1 MEKLLHWSIAN
12 AQGDKEAIEKAGKP
26 DPKLLEQLFGGGGQ
40 DDPTLM
46 MENMKLVTNPE
57 VDLENKLIAMDNF
70 EMLIENLDNANN
82 IENLK
87 LWESIIKVLSY
98 EEAEL
103 RSIALS
109 IVGTAV
115 QNNSQS
121 QDNFLGH
128 EGGLAKIITLAQNTE
143 EPLDVRTK
151 AFYALSNLVRNHPH
165 MTKAFIDLNGLDIIA
180 PVLKDETSKPKL
192 KMRSVALL
200 TAVLTSTNI
209 DATIVNVLRK
219 DGIIESA
226 IDNIAKDNDLNIID
240 RVLDFLSQMIS
251 ARVTFTPEE
260 LGKLGNAY
268 SDIESLKD
276 RLNEDNYQTVNT
288 FCKLQFIKRM
298 RK

>member
-276 RLNEDNYQTVNT
+276 RLNEDNYQTV
-288 FCKLQFIKRM
+288 KYVLK
-298 RK
+298 

>member
-109 IVGTAV
+109 IVG
-115 QNNSQS
+115 
-121 QDNFLGH
+121 
-128 EGGLAKIITLAQNTE
+128 
-143 EPLDVRTK
+143 
-151 AFYALSNLVRNHPH
+151 LSLIH
-165 MTKAFIDLNGLDIIA
+165 I
-180 PVLKDETSKPKL
+180 
-192 KMRSVALL
+192 
-200 TAVLTSTNI
+200 
-209 DATIVNVLRK
+209 
-219 DGIIESA
+219 
-226 IDNIAKDNDLNIID
+226 
-240 RVLDFLSQMIS
+240 
-251 ARVTFTPEE
+251 
-260 LGKLGNAY
+260 
-268 SDIESLKD
+268 
-276 RLNEDNYQTVNT
+276 
-288 FCKLQFIKRM
+288 
-298 RK
+298 

>member
-46 MENMKLVTNPE
+46 VENMKLVTNPE
-57 VDLENKLIAMDNF
+57 VDIENKLIAMDNF

-87 LWESIIKVLSY
+87 LWDSIIKILSY

-115 QNNSQS
+115 QNNSTS
-121 QDNFLGH
+121 QDSFLGH
-128 EGGLAKIITLAQNTE
+128 EGGLAKIIDLAKDSNETLE
-143 EPLDVRTK
+143 VRTK

-165 MTKAFIDLNGLDIIA
+165 MTKAFIELNGLDVIS
-180 PVLKDETSKPKL
+180 PVLKDEKAQPKL
-192 KMRSVALL
+192 KMRAIALL
-200 TAVLTSTNI
+200 TAFLTSTNI
-209 DATIVNVLRK
+209 DETIVGVFRR
-219 DGIIESA
+219 DGIISSS
-226 IDNIAKDNDLNIID
+226 ISQLTKDNNINIID
-240 RVLDFLSQMIS
+240 RVLAFLAQLIS
-251 ARVTFTPEE
+251 AGIKFSPEE
-260 LGKLGNAY
+260 LEKLNLGYAEFENV
-268 SDIESLKD
+268 KD
-276 RLNEDNYQTVNT
+276 RLNEDDYQTV
-288 FCKLQFIKRM
+288 KYVL
-298 RK
+298 

>member
-12 AQGDKEAIEKAGKP
+12 AQGDKEAMAKAGQP

-46 MENMKLVTNPE
+46 VENMKLITNPE

-109 IVGTAV
+109 IIGTAV
-115 QNNSQS
+115 QNNSTS

-128 EGGLAKIITLAQNTE
+128 EGGLAKIIDLARDSE
-143 EPLDVRTK
+143 EPLDVRAK

-165 MTKAFIDLNGLDIIA
+165 MTKAFIELNGLDVIA
-180 PVLKDETSKPKL
+180 PVLKDEKAQPKL
-192 KMRSVALL
+192 KMRAIALL
-200 TAVLTSTNI
+200 TAFLTSTNI
-209 DATIVNVLRK
+209 DETIVGVFRR

-226 IDNIAKDNDLNIID
+226 ISQLSSDNNINIID
-240 RVLDFLSQMIS
+240 RVLAFLAQLIS
-251 ARVTFTPEE
+251 AGIKFSPEE
-260 LGKLGNAY
+260 LEKLNVGYAEL
-268 SDIESLKD
+268 ESIKD
-276 RLNEDNYQTVNT
+276 RLNEDDFQTV
-288 FCKLQFIKRM
+288 KYVLK
-298 RK
+298 

>member
-12 AQGDKEAIEKAGKP
+12 SQGDKDAIEKAGKP

-46 MENMKLVTNPE
+46 VENMKLVTNPE

-128 EGGLAKIITLAQNTE
+128 EGGLAKIITLAQDRN
-143 EPLDVRTK
+143 EPLNVRTK

-165 MTKAFIDLNGLDIIA
+165 MTKAFIELNGLDIIS
-180 PVLKDETSKPKL
+180 PVLKDEAAKPKL
-192 KMRSVALL
+192 KMRSFALL
-200 TAVLTSTNI
+200 TAVLSSTNI
-209 DATIVNVLRK
+209 DETIVKVLRK
-219 DGIIESA
+219 DDIIQSS
-226 IDNIAKDNDLNIID
+226 IGNINKDNDINIID
-240 RVLDFLSQMIS
+240 RVLAFLSQLIT

-260 LGKLGNAY
+260 LENLSTAY
-268 SDIESLKD
+268 GDIESLKD
-276 RLNEDNYQTVNT
+276 RLNEDDYQTVKYVLN
-288 FCKLQFIKRM
+288 
-298 RK
+298 